1 MSQSTPPYAIKR
13 ISAGLSGPP
22 DTAVH
27 SFEVSNGS
35 LSISMMDYGA
45 TLISV
50 RAPDRDGKLDNVTLF
65 SNKFGKNEMYMGV
78 TVGRVANRVA
88 NGMFKLDGKDYTLA
102 TNNGPNSLHGGI
114 QGFDKRMWEGKTFK
128 NDKAVGVIFTL
139 HSPDGDEGYPGFVTV
154 QAIYSILIDQDVLE
168 MDFRAETDAATPI
181 NLSNHAY
188 WNLGGEDAGGK
199 HIRKAHD
206 HFLHVNASHILEVGP
221 NQIPTGVL
229 QPVEG
234 TPFDL
239 RDGSGSQLGNRIPL
253 IDGGGKPGFDHC
265 YVIEEY
271 DPAASRRVTS
281 TKGGK
286 KEKGENVDKRKQA
299 EAQGEMMEEEEE
311 REEGKSIRNQARY
324 MASLT
329 EKESGRVM
337 HVYGTQPGLQIY
349 TANWLSEEKG
359 EQHGAVCLETE
370 FFPNAIND
378 PTEGAAESVVLRP
391 GQVYRHFT
399 YHVFQTIPRERE

>member
-1 MSQSTPPYAIKR
+1 MTAWLLKAYGHACVVSLVQVSAILLPSLLLVSPRPLYPPSCSFLNQALPP
-13 ISAGLSGPP
+13 SLLSLPP
-22 DTAVH
+22 
-27 SFEVSNGS
+27 
-35 LSISMMDYGA
+35 
-45 TLISV
+45 
-50 RAPDRDGKLDNVTLF
+50 P
-65 SNKFGKNEMYMGV
+65 
-78 TVGRVANRVA
+78 
-88 NGMFKLDGKDYTLA
+88 
-102 TNNGPNSLHGGI
+102 P
-114 QGFDKRMWEGKTFK
+114 Q
-128 NDKAVGVIFTL
+128 
-139 HSPDGDEGYPGFVTV
+139 
-154 QAIYSILIDQDVLE
+154 
-168 MDFRAETDAATPI
+168 
-181 NLSNHAY
+181 
-188 WNLGGEDAGGK
+188 
-199 HIRKAHD
+199 AHD